1 MGNREALLA
10 GAKQCLIEKGYART
24 TARDIAAASGVSL
37 AAIGYH
43 FGSKEALMNQAIY
56 EFVGDWSQEVERT
69 LGAEGALDA
78 EPLERFESIMERTI
92 ESFRG
97 PARGMWAAQLELLT
111 PMEHNEEL
119 RSFLAKVQRH
129 AADGLA
135 EFFLGLDP
143 ARDPEAARTAGSVL
157 HALFI
162 GIIVKWFM
170 DPEQALSAREL
181 TEGLRVIAEHMT
193 GAGHEDA
200 RAAARSASGRPDRD
214 GDQER
219 GAATGRAG
227 DLDPAAD
234 RGHAVAETD
243 QP

>member
-1 MGNREALLA
+1 MLVTVGNREALLA
-10 GAKQCLIEKGYART
+10 GAKRCLIEKGYART

-43 FGSKEALMNQAIY
+43 FGSKDALMNQAIY
-56 EFVGDWSQEVERT
+56 EFVGEWGDEVERA

-78 EPLERFESIMERTI
+78 EPLKRFESIMGRTI
-92 ESFRG
+92 ESFNG
-97 PARGMWAAQLELLT
+97 PARGMWAAQMELLS

-119 RSFLAKVQRH
+119 RAFLAKVQRV
-129 AADGLA
+129 AAGGLA
-135 EFFLGLDP
+135 ELFLGIDP

-181 TEGLRVIAEHMT
+181 TEGLRIISEHMT
-193 GAGHEDA
+193 GTDHLDA
-200 RAAARSASGRPDRD
+200 
-214 GDQER
+214 
-219 GAATGRAG
+219 
-227 DLDPAAD
+227 
-234 RGHAVAETD
+234 
-243 QP
+243 